1 MANTNITQP
10 SFSSGIISTELFS
23 RIDFSKVTSG
33 LKECLNW
40 VVRPA
45 GGVVYRV
52 GTRYIAPTK
61 YPLKQTSLIPFVFNR
76 KDSLCLELGEGY
88 IRFYKKGE
96 QIQKDGTPYE
106 IETQYKEE
114 EVSQIK
120 FAQNKNDMYLAH
132 PNHPPKVLHRNA
144 DDDWVLRDLKLN
156 PDVPTV
162 SQVSIKSNSAKDS
175 GKVVKYS
182 EWQYAVSVVDKDGHE
197 SLPTYSGKIE
207 SDIDLLNQS
216 IVVSFNR
223 PSEYDNIDKFNI
235 YRVKGGDF
243 FLCYVLKYED
253 KESFSFTD
261 ISFAVDSTV
270 APKEAFDSFSEG
282 SYPAA
287 VGIHNQRLVLAN
299 TPKKPYTFWMSR
311 VAEMEDFTKT
321 PYNSADDA
329 IELTFNSGTVDAI
342 TDIIPMDD
350 MIVFTEGKIWRV
362 TGTKKSDLAAYI
374 ESYSGSCGLRPF
386 ATKKSILYVD
396 SSKNTVSNFVYSY
409 ELNGYSGQNLDI
421 LARDLLDGYYVKDV
435 SFRDT
440 PYGVMYAVRSD
451 GTLLGLTYLREE
463 NVYAWHKH
471 KTQGGFFRNICSV
484 DSEENDNVYTVVE
497 RDGQCYV
504 EMFGSYINNLQDIDD
519 SWHLDC
525 ATRVVSNWQRWKN
538 EYLNTVSTS
547 FKGYTRANDT
557 RESKYYCFRKYERV
571 FAGMSHIGIGPE
583 YKWVER
589 NEFCYFTNTDKKG
602 GAYRTAG
609 WSVISSQK
617 EEELIKA
624 SVSGEWRR
632 YSGGDKVYTYTA
644 APENKNIYTSQDVV
658 GAKVY
663 RLTSDNE
670 YIEIGNLSNYTDN
683 SVSFQG
689 WDYSRDENLDSVKD
703 YTKLVTSYRYTE
715 GDPTVGGAAYDSVD
729 RGTLYTVTNVSD
741 GSIVIDG
748 VEYKLESK
756 GEAAITEVGGL
767 ERFNGRT
774 VYVMADTNVYRD
786 VVVEDGKIVLDYP
799 AKNVLVGLP
808 YDGII
813 ETIPQELKY
822 SSGNSTV
829 GVNRKVNDGVLSYYR
844 SRGLWY
850 GRSVDK
856 LYEIKPYTQ
865 DTYGEDIPL
874 ETGKLTLK
882 VADGFSSESSFVV
895 VQNNPFPALVQSIT
909 LGSTY
914 NGKN

>member
-76 KDSLCLELGEGY
+76 RDSLCLEFGDGY
-88 IRFYKKGE
+88 IRFYKNGA
-96 QIQKDGTPYE
+96 QIQKDGAPYE
-106 IETQYKEE
+106 IETQYEE
-114 EVSQIK
+114 NEVSQIK

-144 DDDWVLRDLKLN
+144 DDDWVLRDLRLN

-162 SQVSIKSNSAKDS
+162 SQVNIASNTAKDA

-182 EWQYAVSVVDKDGHE
+182 DWQYAVSVVDTDGHE
-197 SLPTYSGKIE
+197 SLPTYSGKLE

-216 IVVSFNR
+216 ITVSFDR
-223 PSEYDNIDKFNI
+223 PENHDNIDKFNI
-235 YRVKGGDF
+235 YRIKGGDF

-253 KESFSFTD
+253 KEEFSFTD
-261 ISFAVDSTV
+261 ISFAVDTTIT
-270 APKEAFDSFSEG
+270 PKEAFSSFSEG
-282 SYPAA
+282 NYPAA

-299 TPKKPYTFWMSR
+299 TPDKPYTFWMSR
-311 VAEMEDFTKT
+311 VGEMEDFTKT

-421 LARDLLDGYYVKDV
+421 LARDLLDGYYVKGV

-504 EMFGSYINNLQDIDD
+504 EMFGSYINNLQDIND

-538 EYLNTVSTS
+538 EQNLLSSTLYKSYNRVSDEKTSTYLCYRKVVGPLHPSTYYYVDAYGGVY
-547 FKGYTRANDT
+547 KAGNNDLIT
-557 RESKYYCFRKYERV
+557 TQSE
-571 FAGMSHIGIGPE
+571 
-583 YKWVER
+583 
-589 NEFCYFTNTDKKG
+589 D
-602 GAYRTAG
+602 
-609 WSVISSQK
+609 
-617 EEELIKA
+617 ELIKTYKPR
-624 SVSGEWRR
+624 EWER
-632 YSGGDKVYTYTA
+632 YPSGDKTYHYEA
-644 APENKNIYTSQDVV
+644 SDRYKDIYVTQETS
-658 GAKVY
+658 GSKVY
-663 RLTSDNE
+663 VYDEGVFVGVGELDSYSSDM
-670 YIEIGNLSNYTDN
+670 
-683 SVSFQG
+683 VSFLG
-689 WDYSRDENLDSVKD
+689 YEYVKNEDSDVEIEKEFVS
-703 YTKLVTSYRYTE
+703 TTYRYTE
-715 GDPTVGGAAYDSVD
+715 GNPSVGGIAYDSVD
-729 RGTLYTVTNVSD
+729 RDTLYTVTNVSD
-741 GSIVIDG
+741 DGIIIDG
-748 VEYKLESK
+748 IEYQLDSK
-756 GEAAITEVGGL
+756 NEAVITEVDGL
-767 ERFNGRT
+767 ERFNGRA

-786 VVVEDGKIVLDYP
+786 IVVEDGKIILDYP

-808 YDGII
+808 YDGVI

-822 SSGNSTV
+822 SSGSSTV

-850 GRSVDK
+850 GRDIDK
-856 LYEIKPYTQ
+856 LYEVKPYTQ
-865 DTYGEDIPL
+865 DTYGENIPL

-895 VQNNPFPALVQSIT
+895 VQKNPFPALVQSIT

>member
-61 YPLKQTSLIPFVFNR
+61 YPLKQVSLIPFVFNR
-76 KDSLCLELGEGY
+76 RDSLCLEFGDKY
-88 IRFYKKGE
+88 IRFYKNGE
-96 QIQKDGTPYE
+96 QIKKNNVPYE
-106 IETQYKEE
+106 VATTYTES

-120 FAQNKNDMYLAH
+120 FAQNKNDMYLTH
-132 PNHPPKVLHRNA
+132 PNHPPSVLHRNA

-162 SQVSIKSNSAKDS
+162 AQVNIKSNTAKDS

-182 EWQYAVSVVDKDGHE
+182 DWQYAVSVVDTDGRE
-197 SLPTYSGKIE
+197 SLPTYSGKLE
-207 SDIDLLNQS
+207 NDIDLLNQS
-216 IVVSFNR
+216 ITVSFKR
-223 PSEYDNIDKFNI
+223 PATHDNIDKFNI
-235 YRVKGGDF
+235 YRIKGGDF

-253 KESFSFTD
+253 KDDFSFTD
-261 ISFAVDSTV
+261 ISFAVDTTV
-270 APKEAFDSFSEG
+270 TPKEAFNSFSEG
-282 SYPAA
+282 NYPAA

-299 TPKKPYTFWMSR
+299 TPDKPYTFWMSR
-311 VAEMEDFTKT
+311 VGEMEDFTKT

-463 NVYAWHKH
+463 NVYAWHEH

-504 EMFGSYINNLQDIDD
+504 EMFGAYINNLQDIND

-525 ATRVVSNWQRWKN
+525 ATRVVSDWQKWKN
-538 EYLNTVSTS
+538 EQSITTNTLY
-547 FKGYTRANDT
+547 KGYTRTAD
-557 RESKYYCFRKYERV
+557 SKSKSYLCYRRCKRNLLDDLVFYNKWYYQD
-571 FAGMSHIGIGPE
+571 SS
-583 YKWVER
+583 
-589 NEFCYFTNTDKKG
+589 G
-602 GAYRTAG
+602 GVYRTSNYGVITDEKESDLIPTKQPASG
-609 WSVISSQK
+609 WM
-617 EEELIKA
+617 
-624 SVSGEWRR
+624 R
-632 YSGGDKVYTYTA
+632 YPSGDKTYVSEGDPTK
-644 APENKNIYTSQDVV
+644 KNIYVV
-658 GAKVY
+658 NEVLGANIYIPKDDEFDAVGVIESY
-663 RLTSDNE
+663 TSDTISYLGYE
-670 YIEIGNLSNYTDN
+670 YARNIELDN
-683 SVSFQG
+683 NV
-689 WDYSRDENLDSVKD
+689 VK
-703 YTKLVTSYRYTE
+703 TKSVTSYRYTE
-715 GDPTVGGAAYDSVD
+715 GDPIVGGTAYDSVD
-729 RGTLYTVTNVSD
+729 RGTLYTITNISGD
-741 GSIVIDG
+741 GIIIDG

-756 GEAAITEVGGL
+756 SESSITEVNGL
-767 ERFNGRT
+767 ERFNGKA
-774 VYVMADTNVYRD
+774 VYAMADTNVYRD
-786 VVVEDGKIVLDYP
+786 LVVENGKIVLDYP

-822 SSGNSTV
+822 SSGSSTV

-850 GRSVDK
+850 GRDLDK
-856 LYEIKPYTQ
+856 LYEVKPYTQ
-865 DTYGEDIPL
+865 DTYGENIPL

-882 VADGFSSESSFVV
+882 VADGFSSEASFVV
-895 VQNNPFPALVQSIT
+895 VQKNPFPALVQSIT

>member
-76 KDSLCLELGEGY
+76 KDSLCLELGDGY
-88 IRFYKKGE
+88 IRFYKSGE
-96 QIQKDGTPYE
+96 QIQKDGIPYE

-114 EVSQIK
+114 EVAQIK

-156 PDVPTV
+156 PDVPTIE
-162 SQVSIKSNSAKDS
+162 QVSIKSNTAKDS

-182 EWQYAVSVVDKDGHE
+182 DWQYAVSVVDKDGRE
-197 SLPTYSGKIE
+197 SLPTYSGKLE

-216 IVVSFNR
+216 ITVSFKR
-223 PSEYDNIDKFNI
+223 PATHDNIDKFHI
-235 YRVKGGDF
+235 YRIKGGDF

-253 KESFSFTD
+253 KEDFSFTD
-261 ISFAVDSTV
+261 ISFAVDTTV
-270 APKEAFDSFSEG
+270 TPKEPFDDFTEG
-282 SYPAA
+282 NYPAA

-299 TPKKPYTFWMSR
+299 TPKQPYTFWMSR

-463 NVYAWHKH
+463 NVYAWHEH

-484 DSEENDNVYTVVE
+484 DSEENDNVYTVIE

-504 EMFGSYINNLQDIDD
+504 EMFGAYINNLQDIND

-525 ATRVVSNWQRWKN
+525 ATRVVSDWQKWKN
-538 EYLNTVSTS
+538 EKSEVKEKHFLAYEGQDKTETSVVTYYAFCLKNLDRGDTYAQYGTTPKYGVGPCHAYFGEYGRWTLPAGADESYFKIVGWDPNLKVRNPYNDVSFTHTTTSSPRQREVFIEEVVAGATVYV
-547 FKGYTRANDT
+547 KDGD
-557 RESKYYCFRKYERV
+557 
-571 FAGMSHIGIGPE
+571 
-583 YKWVER
+583 
-589 NEFCYFTNTDKKG
+589 EFV
-602 GAYRTAG
+602 TAG
-609 WSVISSQK
+609 VLSGYD
-617 EEELIKA
+617 EEN
-624 SVSGEWRR
+624 
-632 YSGGDKVYTYTA
+632 VYFEGFAYKRK
-644 APENKNIYTSQDVV
+644 PENDYDESVNT
-658 GAKVY
+658 
-663 RLTSDNE
+663 LT
-670 YIEIGNLSNYTDN
+670 
-683 SVSFQG
+683 
-689 WDYSRDENLDSVKD
+689 
-703 YTKLVTSYRYTE
+703 VTYRYTE
-715 GDPTVGGAAYDSVD
+715 GNPTVGGAAYDSVD

-741 GSIVIDG
+741 ERIVIDG

-774 VYVMADTNVYRD
+774 VYVMADANVYRD
-786 VVVEDGKIVLDYP
+786 IFVEDGKIILDYP

-850 GRSVDK
+850 GRSMDK

-882 VADGFSSESSFVV
+882 VADGFSSEASFVV
-895 VQNNPFPALVQSIT
+895 VQKNPFPALVQSIT

>member
-40 VVRPA
+40 VVRPS

-61 YPLKQTSLIPFVFNR
+61 YPLKQVSLIPFVFNR
-76 KDSLCLELGEGY
+76 RDSLCLEFGDKY
-88 IRFYKKGE
+88 IRFYKNGE
-96 QIQKDGTPYE
+96 QIKKNNAPYE
-106 IETQYKEE
+106 IVTTYTES

-120 FAQNKNDMYLAH
+120 FAQNKNDMYLTH
-132 PNHPPKVLHRNA
+132 PNHPPSVLHRNA

-162 SQVSIKSNSAKDS
+162 AQVNIKSNTAKDG

-182 EWQYAVSVVDKDGHE
+182 DWQYAVSVVDTDGRE
-197 SLPTYSGKIE
+197 SLPTYSGKLE
-207 SDIDLLNQS
+207 NDIDLLNQS
-216 IVVSFNR
+216 ITVSFNR
-223 PSEYDNIDKFNI
+223 PSEHNNIDKFNI
-235 YRVKGGDF
+235 YRIKGGDF

-261 ISFAVDSTV
+261 ISFAVDTTV
-270 APKEAFDSFSEG
+270 TPKEAFNSFSEG
-282 SYPAA
+282 NYPAA

-299 TPKKPYTFWMSR
+299 TPDKPYTFWMSR
-311 VAEMEDFTKT
+311 VGEMEDFTKT

-362 TGTKKSDLAAYI
+362 TGTKKSDLSAYI

-463 NVYAWHKH
+463 NIYAWHKH

-484 DSEENDNVYTVVE
+484 DSEENDNVYAVVE

-504 EMFGSYINNLQDIDD
+504 EIFGSYINNLQDIND

-538 EYLNTVSTS
+538 EQSITTNTLY
-547 FKGYTRANDT
+547 KGYTRTADSKS
-557 RESKYYCFRKYERV
+557 ESYLCYRRCK
-571 FAGMSHIGIGPE
+571 
-583 YKWVER
+583 R
-589 NEFCYFTNTDKKG
+589 NELDDLVFYNQWYYQDSSG
-602 GAYRTAG
+602 MVYRTSNY
-609 WSVISSQK
+609 SVITDEK
-617 EEELIKA
+617 ESDLIPTKPPA
-624 SVSGEWRR
+624 SGWRR
-632 YSGGDKVYTYTA
+632 YPSGDKTYVSEGD
-644 APENKNIYTSQDVV
+644 PKKKNIYVV
-658 GAKVY
+658 NEVLGANIYIPKDDGFDAVGVIESY
-663 RLTSDNE
+663 TSDTISYLGYE
-670 YIEIGNLSNYTDN
+670 YAKNIELDN
-683 SVSFQG
+683 NV
-689 WDYSRDENLDSVKD
+689 VK
-703 YTKLVTSYRYTE
+703 TKSVTSYRYTE
-715 GDPTVGGAAYDSVD
+715 GDPIVGGTAYDSVD
-729 RGTLYTVTNVSD
+729 RGTLYTVTNIS
-741 GSIVIDG
+741 GAGIIIDG

-756 GEAAITEVGGL
+756 SETSITEVNGL
-767 ERFNGRT
+767 ERFNGRA
-774 VYVMADTNVYRD
+774 VYAMADTNVYRD
-786 VVVEDGKIVLDYP
+786 LVVENGKIILDYP

-829 GVNRKVNDGVLSYYR
+829 GINRKVNDGVLSYYR
-844 SRGLWY
+844 SRGLRY
-850 GRSVDK
+850 GRDLDK
-856 LYEIKPYTQ
+856 LYEVKPYTQ
-865 DTYGEDIPL
+865 DTYGENIPL

-895 VQNNPFPALVQSIT
+895 VQKNPFPALVQSIT

>member
-76 KDSLCLELGEGY
+76 RDSLCLEFGDKY
-88 IRFYKKGE
+88 IRFYKNGE
-96 QIQKDGTPYE
+96 QIKKNNAPYE
-106 IETQYKEE
+106 VVTTYTES

-120 FAQNKNDMYLAH
+120 IAQNKNDMYLTH
-132 PNHPPKVLHRNA
+132 PNHPPAVLRRTSDNN
-144 DDDWVLRDLKLN
+144 WTLRDLKLN

-162 SQVSIKSNSAKDS
+162 AQVSIKSNTAKDS
-175 GKVVKYS
+175 NKIVKYS
-182 EWQYAVSVVDKDGHE
+182 DWQYAVSVVDKDGHE
-197 SLPTYSGKIE
+197 SLPTYSGKLE

-216 IVVSFNR
+216 ITVSFKR
-223 PSEYDNIDKFNI
+223 PANHSNIDKFNI
-235 YRVKGGDF
+235 YRIKGGDF
-243 FLCYVLKYED
+243 FLCYVLKYEN
-253 KESFSFTD
+253 KEDFSFTD
-261 ISFAVDSTV
+261 ISFAVDTTV
-270 APKEAFDSFSEG
+270 TPKEAFSAFSAG
-282 SYPAA
+282 NYPSA

-299 TPKKPYTFWMSR
+299 TPDKPYTFWMSR
-311 VAEMEDFTKT
+311 VGEMEDFTKT

-350 MIVFTEGKIWRV
+350 MIVFTEGKVWRV

-463 NVYAWHKH
+463 NIYAWHEH

-504 EMFGSYINNLQDIDD
+504 EMFGSYINNLQDIND

-525 ATRVVSNWQRWKN
+525 ATRVISNWLEYRKDDTIENTTKYKAYDALNNKQQWYCWQRWFTHMGDRPDGTFVYNKIEAFDSN
-538 EYLNTVSTS
+538 NMYAVDGFKKTTDAKLLSTVVPPTGWKKSYKRDTS
-547 FKGYTRANDT
+547 GDFVSDISSNYKTIYVTDVVVGANIYA
-557 RESKYYCFRKYERV
+557 KIK
-571 FAGMSHIGIGPE
+571 
-583 YKWVER
+583 
-589 NEFCYFTNTDKKG
+589 DKFVAVG
-602 GAYRTAG
+602 
-609 WSVISSQK
+609 VISSYSDGK
-617 EEELIKA
+617 I
-624 SVSGEWRR
+624 R
-632 YSGGDKVYTYTA
+632 SGGFDFVY
-644 APENKNIYTSQDVV
+644 NKS
-658 GAKVY
+658 K
-663 RLTSDNE
+663 NE
-670 YIEIGNLSNYTDN
+670 T
-683 SVSFQG
+683 
-689 WDYSRDENLDSVKD
+689 
-703 YTKLVTSYRYTE
+703 VTTTTERTIIRYTE
-715 GDPTVGGAAYDSVD
+715 GQPTVNSNAYSDINKGTVYTITKIEGDTITVDGEVLTLVSSGVDSIQE
-729 RGTLYTVTNVSD
+729 VT
-741 GSIVIDG
+741 
-748 VEYKLESK
+748 
-756 GEAAITEVGGL
+756 GL
-767 ERFNGRT
+767 DRFNGKKVT
-774 VYVMADTNVYRD
+774 IIANTNIYENIIVN
-786 VVVEDGKIVLDYP
+786 DGVAILP
-799 AKNVLVGLP
+799 LAAKNVLVGLP

-822 SSGNSTV
+822 SSGSSTV

-850 GRSVDK
+850 GRDLDK
-856 LYEIKPYTQ
+856 LYEVKPYTQ
-865 DTYGEDIPL
+865 DTYGENIPL

-895 VQNNPFPALVQSIT
+895 VQKNPFPALVQSIT

>member
-45 GGVVYRV
+45 GGVIYRV

-76 KDSLCLELGEGY
+76 KDSMCLEFGDGY
-88 IRFYKKGE
+88 IRFYKNGE
-96 QIQKDGTPYE
+96 QIKKNNAPYE
-106 IETQYKEE
+106 VVTTYTES

-120 FAQNKNDMYLAH
+120 FAQNKNDMYLTH
-132 PNHPPKVLHRNA
+132 PNHPPKVLHRTS
-144 DDDWVLRDLKLN
+144 DDNWTLRDLKLN

-162 SQVSIKSNSAKDS
+162 SQVNIKSNTAKDS

-182 EWQYAVSVVDKDGHE
+182 DWQYAVSVVDKDGHE

-207 SDIDLLNQS
+207 NDIDLLNQS
-216 IVVSFNR
+216 ITVSFSR
-223 PSEYDNIDKFNI
+223 PANHSNIDKFNI
-235 YRVKGGDF
+235 YRIKGGDF

-253 KESFSFTD
+253 KENFSFTD
-261 ISFAVDSTV
+261 ISFAVDTTV
-270 APKEAFDSFSEG
+270 TPKEAFDSFSEG
-282 SYPAA
+282 NYPSA

-299 TPKKPYTFWMSR
+299 TPKEPYTFWMSR
-311 VAEMEDFTKT
+311 VGEMEDFTKT

-463 NVYAWHKH
+463 NIYAWHEH

-497 RDGQCYV
+497 RNGQCYV
-504 EMFGSYINNLQDIDD
+504 EMFGSYINNIQDIND

-525 ATRVVSNWQRWKN
+525 ATRVVSNWQKWKN
-538 EYLNTVSTS
+538 ETKTS
-547 FKGYTRANDT
+547 ASKNFKA
-557 RESKYYCFRKYERV
+557 
-571 FAGMSHIGIGPE
+571 
-583 YKWVER
+583 YKGL
-589 NEFCYFTNTDKKG
+589 DK
-602 GAYRTAG
+602 TEE
-609 WSVISSQK
+609 SVITYYAFQYGAGGSYAQYGKTTEFGEGDCFVYIKDGLPSVAPAGVKETDFVRASWRSDMNVRVPSADAVFRYSKTTQPQK
-617 EEELIKA
+617 RDIYVEEV
-624 SVSGEWRR
+624 VSGATVYVRDGDDFVI
-632 YSGGDKVYTYTA
+632 SGVLSGYDNNY
-644 APENKNIYTSQDVV
+644 IYFDGFKYQRNASLDFSEQSEQSVV
-658 GAKVY
+658 
-663 RLTSDNE
+663 
-670 YIEIGNLSNYTDN
+670 
-683 SVSFQG
+683 
-689 WDYSRDENLDSVKD
+689 
-703 YTKLVTSYRYTE
+703 SYRYTE
-715 GDPTVGGAAYDSVD
+715 GDPVVGGNAYDSVD
-729 RGTLYTVTNVSD
+729 KGTVYTVTSVS
-741 GSIVIDG
+741 GNNIVIDG
-748 VEYKLESK
+748 VQYKLESK
-756 GEAAITEVGGL
+756 SEACISEVNGL
-767 ERFNGRT
+767 ERFNGRA
-774 VYVMADTNVYRD
+774 VYVLADTNVYRD
-786 VVVEDGKIVLDYP
+786 LVVENGKIILDYP

-850 GRSVDK
+850 GRDIDK
-856 LYEIKPYTQ
+856 LYEVKPYTQ
-865 DTYGEDIPL
+865 DTYGENIPL

-895 VQNNPFPALVQSIT
+895 VQKNPFPALVQSIT

>member
-1 MANTNITQP
+1 MSNTNITQP

-76 KDSLCLELGEGY
+76 KDSLCLELGDGY
-88 IRFYKKGE
+88 IRFYKSGA
-96 QIQKDGTPYE
+96 QIQKDGAPYE

-120 FAQNKNDMYLAH
+120 FAQNKNDMYLTH
-132 PNHPPKVLHRNA
+132 PNHPPKVLHRKA
-144 DDDWVLRDLKLN
+144 DDDWELRDLRLN
-156 PDVPTV
+156 PDVPV
-162 SQVSIKSNSAKDS
+162 VKEVKLASNSAKDS

-197 SLPTYSGKIE
+197 GLPVYSEKLE
-207 SDIDLLNQS
+207 NDIDLLNQS
-216 IVVSFNR
+216 IKVSFNR
-223 PSEYDNIDKFNI
+223 PDEHDNIDKFHI
-235 YRVKGGDF
+235 YRIKGGDF

-253 KESFSFTD
+253 KEAFSFTD

-270 APKEAFDSFSEG
+270 SPKESFDEFGEG
-282 SYPAA
+282 NYPAA

-329 IELTFNSGTVDAI
+329 VELTFNSGTVDAI

-350 MIVFTEGKIWRV
+350 MIVFTEGKVWRV
-362 TGTKKSDLAAYI
+362 TGTSKANLAAYI

-396 SSKNTVSNFVYSY
+396 SSRNTVSNFVYSY

-463 NVYAWHKH
+463 NVYAWHEH

-504 EMFGSYINNLQDIDD
+504 EMFGSYINNLQDIND

-525 ATRVVSNWQRWKN
+525 ATRVVSGWQKWKN
-538 EYLNTVSTS
+538 EQSTTTS
-547 FKGYTRANDT
+547 TLYKGYTRTTDNKNVT
-557 RESKYYCFRKYERV
+557 YLCYRRHE
-571 FAGMSHIGIGPE
+571 FAGLGGWDPL
-583 YKWVER
+583 
-589 NEFCYFTNTDKKG
+589 NEWCYYDGKSGF
-602 GAYRTAG
+602 YRT
-609 WSVISSQK
+609 SNSKVITD
-617 EEELIKA
+617 EREIDLIPRSAIKLPGKWP
-624 SVSGEWRR
+624 GEWQR
-632 YSGGDKVYTYTA
+632 YPSGDKTYVYEGDPKT
-644 APENKNIYTSQDVV
+644 KNIYAVNEIA
-658 GAKVY
+658 GGNVY
-663 RLTSDNE
+663 ISENGEFNSIGLIDSYTSDTISYLGYDYARNTE
-670 YIEIGNLSNYTDN
+670 LDDN
-683 SVSFQG
+683 V
-689 WDYSRDENLDSVKD
+689 VK
-703 YTKLVTSYRYTE
+703 TNTVIAYRYTE

-729 RGTLYTVTNVSD
+729 RDTLYTVTNISD
-741 GSIVIDG
+741 EGIVIDG

-756 GEAAITEVGGL
+756 GEAAITEVDGL
-767 ERFNGRT
+767 ERFNGRA
-774 VYVMADTNVYRD
+774 VYVLADTNVYRD
-786 VVVEDGKIVLDYP
+786 LVVENGKIILDYP

-822 SSGNSTV
+822 SSGSSTV
-829 GVNRKVNDGVLSYYR
+829 GVNRKIDDGVLSYYR

-850 GRSVDK
+850 GRNLDR

-865 DTYGEDIPL
+865 DTYGENIPL

-895 VQNNPFPALVQSIT
+895 VQKNPFPALVQSIT

>member
-45 GGVVYRV
+45 GGVIYRV

-76 KDSLCLELGEGY
+76 KDSMCLELGDGY
-88 IRFYKKGE
+88 IRFYKNGA
-96 QIQKDGTPYE
+96 QIQKDGEPYE
-106 IETQYKEE
+106 IETQYNEN

-162 SQVSIKSNSAKDS
+162 LQVSIRSNTAKDS

-182 EWQYAVSVVDKDGHE
+182 DWQYAVSVVDKDGHE
-197 SLPTYSGKIE
+197 SLPIYSGKLE

-223 PSEYDNIDKFNI
+223 PSEHNNIDKFNI
-235 YRVKGGDF
+235 YRIKGGDF

-261 ISFAVDSTV
+261 ISFAVDTTV
-270 APKEAFDSFSEG
+270 TPKEAFDSFSDG
-282 SYPAA
+282 NYPAA

-299 TPKKPYTFWMSR
+299 TPDKPYTFWMSR
-311 VAEMEDFTKT
+311 VGEMEDFTKT

-440 PYGVMYAVRSD
+440 PYGVLYAVRSD
-451 GTLLGLTYLREE
+451 GMLLGLTYLREE
-463 NVYAWHKH
+463 NIYAWHKH

-484 DSEENDNVYTVVE
+484 DNEENDNVYTVVE

-504 EMFGSYINNLQDIDD
+504 EMFGSYINNLQDIND

-538 EYLNTVSTS
+538 ERSTTTS
-547 FKGYTRANDT
+547 TLYKGYTRTTD
-557 RESKYYCFRKYERV
+557 SKSVTYLCYRRYKPATFGRWEPLNEWYYQDSSGR
-571 FAGMSHIGIGPE
+571 I
-583 YKWVER
+583 
-589 NEFCYFTNTDKKG
+589 
-602 GAYRTAG
+602 YRTSNY
-609 WSVISSQK
+609 SVITD
-617 EEELIKA
+617 EREIDLIPTKQP
-624 SVSGEWRR
+624 VTGSGWRR
-632 YSGGDKVYTYTA
+632 YPSGDKTYVYEGGSRT
-644 APENKNIYTSQDVV
+644 KNIYAVNEITGGNVYISEDGEFNSIGFIDGYTSGTISYLGYEYARNIELDNNVV
-658 GAKVY
+658 K
-663 RLTSDNE
+663 T
-670 YIEIGNLSNYTDN
+670 N
-683 SVSFQG
+683 S
-689 WDYSRDENLDSVKD
+689 
-703 YTKLVTSYRYTE
+703 VTSYRYTE
-715 GDPTVGGAAYDSVD
+715 GDPIVGGTAYDSVD

-741 GSIVIDG
+741 EGVIIDG
-748 VEYKLESK
+748 VEYRLESK
-756 GEAAITEVGGL
+756 SDAAITEVDGL
-767 ERFNGRT
+767 ERFNGKT

-786 VVVEDGKIVLDYP
+786 IVVENGKIILDYP

-822 SSGNSTV
+822 SSGSSTV

-850 GRSVDK
+850 GRDVDK
-856 LYEIKPYTQ
+856 LYEVKPYTQ
-865 DTYGEDIPL
+865 DTYSENIPL

-882 VADGFSSESSFVV
+882 VADGFSSEASFVV
-895 VQNNPFPALVQSIT
+895 VQKNPFPALVQSIT

>member
-45 GGVVYRV
+45 GGVIYRV
-52 GTRYIAPTK
+52 GTRYIATTK

-76 KDSLCLELGEGY
+76 KDSMCLEFGDGY
-88 IRFYKKGE
+88 IRFYKNGE
-96 QIQKDGTPYE
+96 QIKKNNAPYE
-106 IETQYKEE
+106 VVTTYTES

-120 FAQNKNDMYLAH
+120 FAQNKNDMYLTH
-132 PNHPPKVLHRNA
+132 PNHPPKVLHRTS
-144 DDDWVLRDLKLN
+144 DDNWTLRDLKLN

-162 SQVSIKSNSAKDS
+162 SQVNIKSNTAKDS

-182 EWQYAVSVVDKDGHE
+182 DWQYAVSVVDKDGHE

-207 SDIDLLNQS
+207 NDIDLLNQS
-216 IVVSFNR
+216 ITVSFSR
-223 PSEYDNIDKFNI
+223 PANHSNIDKFNI
-235 YRVKGGDF
+235 YRIKGGDF

-253 KESFSFTD
+253 KENFSFTD
-261 ISFAVDSTV
+261 ISFAVDTTV
-270 APKEAFDSFSEG
+270 TPKEAFDSFSEG
-282 SYPAA
+282 NYPSA

-311 VAEMEDFTKT
+311 VGEMEDFTKT

-451 GTLLGLTYLREE
+451 GVLLGLTYLREE
-463 NVYAWHKH
+463 NIYAWHKH

-497 RDGQCYV
+497 RNGQCYV
-504 EMFGSYINNLQDIDD
+504 EMFGSYINNIQDIND

-525 ATRVVSNWQRWKN
+525 ATRVVSNWQKWKN
-538 EYLNTVSTS
+538 ETKTSTS
-547 FKGYTRANDT
+547 KNFKA
-557 RESKYYCFRKYERV
+557 
-571 FAGMSHIGIGPE
+571 
-583 YKWVER
+583 YKGL
-589 NEFCYFTNTDKKG
+589 DK
-602 GAYRTAG
+602 TEE
-609 WSVISSQK
+609 SVITYYAFQYGAGGSYAQYGKTTEFGEGDCFVYIKDGLPSVAPAGVKETDFVRASWRSDMNVRVPSADAVFRYSKTTQPQK
-617 EEELIKA
+617 RDIYVEEV
-624 SVSGEWRR
+624 VSGATVYVRDGDDFVI
-632 YSGGDKVYTYTA
+632 SGVLSGYDNNY
-644 APENKNIYTSQDVV
+644 IYFDGFKYQRNTSLDFSEQSEQSVV
-658 GAKVY
+658 
-663 RLTSDNE
+663 
-670 YIEIGNLSNYTDN
+670 
-683 SVSFQG
+683 
-689 WDYSRDENLDSVKD
+689 
-703 YTKLVTSYRYTE
+703 SYRYTE
-715 GDPTVGGAAYDSVD
+715 GDPVVGGSAYDSVD
-729 RGTLYTVTNVSD
+729 KGTVYTVTSVS
-741 GSIVIDG
+741 GNNIVIDG
-748 VEYKLESK
+748 VQYKLESK
-756 GEAAITEVGGL
+756 SEACISEVNGL
-767 ERFNGRT
+767 ERFNGRA
-774 VYVMADTNVYRD
+774 VYVLADTNVYRD
-786 VVVEDGKIVLDYP
+786 LVVENGKIILDYP

-829 GVNRKVNDGVLSYYR
+829 GINRKVNDGVLSYYR

-850 GRSVDK
+850 GRDIDK
-856 LYEIKPYTQ
+856 LYEVKPYTQ
-865 DTYGEDIPL
+865 DTYGENIPL

-895 VQNNPFPALVQSIT
+895 VQKNPFPALVQSIT

>member
-61 YPLKQTSLIPFVFNR
+61 YPLKQTSLVPFVFNR
-76 KDSLCLELGEGY
+76 RDSLCLEFGDKY
-88 IRFYKKGE
+88 IRFYKNGE
-96 QIQKDGTPYE
+96 QIKKDNAPYE
-106 IETQYKEE
+106 VTTTYTES

-120 FAQNKNDMYLAH
+120 FAQNKNDMYLTH
-132 PNHPPKVLHRNA
+132 PNHPPAVLRRTS
-144 DDDWVLRDLKLN
+144 DDDWTLRDLKLN

-162 SQVSIKSNSAKDS
+162 AQVSIKSNTAKDS
-175 GKVVKYS
+175 NKVVKYS
-182 EWQYAVSVVDKDGHE
+182 DWQYAVSVVDKDGHE
-197 SLPTYSGKIE
+197 SLPTYSGKLE

-216 IVVSFNR
+216 ITVSFKR
-223 PSEYDNIDKFNI
+223 PSSYGNIDKFNI
-235 YRVKGGDF
+235 YRIKGGDF
-243 FLCYVLKYED
+243 FLCYVLKYEN
-253 KESFSFTD
+253 KEDFSFTD
-261 ISFAVDSTV
+261 ISFAVDATV
-270 APKEAFDSFSEG
+270 TPKEAFNAFSAG
-282 SYPAA
+282 KYPSA

-299 TPKKPYTFWMSR
+299 TPDKPYTFWMSR
-311 VAEMEDFTKT
+311 VGEMEDFTKT

-463 NVYAWHKH
+463 NIYAWHEH

-504 EMFGSYINNLQDIDD
+504 EMFGSYINNLQDIND

-538 EYLNTVSTS
+538 ETKTSTS
-547 FKGYTRANDT
+547 KNFKA
-557 RESKYYCFRKYERV
+557 
-571 FAGMSHIGIGPE
+571 
-583 YKWVER
+583 YKGL
-589 NEFCYFTNTDKKG
+589 DK
-602 GAYRTAG
+602 TEE
-609 WSVISSQK
+609 SVITYYAFGFDNYTGTSYNQYGKTPKFGEGDCYVYLIDNLPQTAPSTAKETDFVRRDWDERMNVRSPRQDAVFRYSKTTQPQK
-617 EEELIKA
+617 RDIYVEEV
-624 SVSGEWRR
+624 VSGATVYVRDGDDFVM
-632 YSGGDKVYTYTA
+632 SGVLSGYDNNY
-644 APENKNIYTSQDVV
+644 IYFDGFKYQRNASLDFSEQSEESVV
-658 GAKVY
+658 
-663 RLTSDNE
+663 
-670 YIEIGNLSNYTDN
+670 
-683 SVSFQG
+683 
-689 WDYSRDENLDSVKD
+689 
-703 YTKLVTSYRYTE
+703 SYRYTE
-715 GDPTVGGAAYDSVD
+715 GDPVVGGSAYDSVD
-729 RGTLYTVTNVSD
+729 RGTVYTVTSVSENN
-741 GSIVIDG
+741 IVIDG
-748 VEYKLESK
+748 VQYELESK
-756 GEAAITEVGGL
+756 SEAGISEVNGL
-767 ERFNGRT
+767 ERFNGRA
-774 VYVMADTNVYRD
+774 VYAMADTNVYRD
-786 VVVEDGKIVLDYP
+786 LVVENGKIVLDYP

-808 YDGII
+808 YEGII

-822 SSGNSTV
+822 SSGSSTV

-850 GRSVDK
+850 GRDVDK
-856 LYEIKPYTQ
+856 LYEVKPYTQ
-865 DTYGEDIPL
+865 DTYGENIPL
-874 ETGKLTLK
+874 ETGKITLK

-895 VQNNPFPALVQSIT
+895 VQKNPFPALVQSIT